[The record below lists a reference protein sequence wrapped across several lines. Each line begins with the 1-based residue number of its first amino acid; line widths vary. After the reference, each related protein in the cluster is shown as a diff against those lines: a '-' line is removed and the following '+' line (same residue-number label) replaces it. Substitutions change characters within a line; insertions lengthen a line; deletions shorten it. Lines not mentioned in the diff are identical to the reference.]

1 MVLGPLVAVIG
12 LFVLGA
18 DVLQEMPKTW
28 AGIVLLA
35 VVFGA
40 GQQAVTRYVDQRASE
55 ILTTAAGSTTK

>member
-1 MVLGPLVAVIG
+1 
-12 LFVLGA
+12 
-18 DVLQEMPKTW
+18 MPKTW

-55 ILTTAAGSTTK
+55 ILTAAAGSMTK